1 MSELRASAE
10 RFIAVPAAQVYQCI
24 ADYHAHHPHFL
35 PRVFSDLRVIQGG
48 VGLGTVITFRM
59 NAGGPTREFRAIIGE
74 PDPGRVL
81 TEEDRERSS
90 ITTFTVMP
98 DARGCRVRIET
109 HWQGDG
115 GLAGLFER
123 IVAPLYLKSLY
134 SDELERL
141 NHYALER
148 SALLAR
154 LTTLLARGTRPRR
167 VPSRSALIARLAGLL
182 ASWALA
188 KGR

>member
-1 MSELRASAE
+1 MSELRVSAE

-35 PRVFSDLRVIQGG
+35 PRVFSNLRVIQGG

-59 NAGGPTREFRAIIGE
+59 NAGGATREFRAIIGE

-81 TEEDRERSS
+81 TEEDRERGS
-90 ITTFTVMP
+90 ITIFTVTS

-109 HWQGDG
+109 RWRGGG

-123 IVAPLYLKSLY
+123 IVVPLHLKSLY
-134 SDELERL
+134 RDELERL
-141 NHYALER
+141 NRYALGR
-148 SALLAR
+148 SALLTR
-154 LTTLLARGTRPRR
+154 LTTLLARGPRR
-167 VPSRSALIARLAGLL
+167 VPSRFALIARLADLL
-182 ASWALA
+182 ASRALA